1 MAFRIET
8 AVGALLLG
16 ALFGTAGRAQPF
28 TFTVRHEHLRKGGE
42 GVLRIAEDS
51 ISFEEAG
58 KSHKHSRVWKFDE
71 IQQITLSSAELQILT
86 YEDQKWKLGRD
97 REYNFDRLPKEL
109 ATSLYPFLRQRLDR
123 RFIVGLSDSEVQP
136 VWRTAAKLTRGRG
149 GVQGVLTFGE
159 DRIVFDTSAPGE
171 SRTWRYPDVENI
183 ATSGPFDLAI
193 TTLERSGWARGSGRE
208 FRFQL
213 KQELSETVYNDLWRR
228 LNQSKMLPVMGSRGG
243 DRIGR

>member
-1 MAFRIET
+1 MAVRIET

-16 ALFGTAGRAQPF
+16 ALFGTAGTAQPF
-28 TFTVRHEHLRKGGE
+28 TFGVRHEHLRKGSA
-42 GVLRIAEDS
+42 GVLRITEDS

-58 KSHKHSRVWKFDE
+58 KGNKHSRVWKFDE

-97 REYNFDRLPKEL
+97 REYNFDRLPKEF
-109 ATSLYPFLRQRLDR
+109 ATGLYPFLRQRLDR
-123 RFIVGLSDSEVQP
+123 RFIAGLGDSEGQP
-136 VWRTAAKLTRGRG
+136 VWRAAAKLARGSG

-159 DRIVFDTSAPGE
+159 NRIVFETSAPAQ
-171 SRTWRYPDVENI
+171 SRTWRYQDVENI

-193 TTLERSGWARGSGRE
+193 TTLERSGWLRGSGRE

-228 LNQSKMLPVMGSRGG
+228 LNQSRMVPLVRAA
-243 DRIGR
+243 R